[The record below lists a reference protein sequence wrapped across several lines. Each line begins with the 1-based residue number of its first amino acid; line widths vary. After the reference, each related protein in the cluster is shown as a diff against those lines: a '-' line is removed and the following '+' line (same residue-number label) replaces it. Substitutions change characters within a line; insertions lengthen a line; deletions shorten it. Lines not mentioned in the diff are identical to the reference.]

1 MVETLSQP
9 PRSTLPPLPR
19 IPLRYRVPNP
29 PPVFAGRDVELRR
42 LALRLG
48 TYPLT
53 LLLGAPGMGKTA
65 LVSRALHEAIPTR
78 GPAIYVPVPATRPA
92 EDLRLVLGSAFF
104 RMGIL
109 DEQTWRSAL
118 NDLDAVSAVLLDLT
132 EAHELCIVV
141 DDAQRA
147 EPTSLRE
154 FAHLLLRYA
163 SRSRWLILH
172 DDAGFD
178 ARLGAEAVRLL
189 ELTRP
194 ELEQIL
200 ELRAPALDAGARER
214 LVSAAQGS
222 PWRLQQEL
230 VAAEEGVALESGS
243 NLLQLAGA
251 DRALLLALCRA
262 AVPLTDAQLES
273 MGIDCGEESLSRLQD
288 RGMLERQGDGFRV
301 HELVREELQRSK
313 VCAPDSAFDWQVA
326 AALIDAE
333 DPEAALAALRLMNEL
348 GLDARIAGVLERRG
362 QTWIQQGYGRSL
374 WQLLEGASGP
384 HLERWRLRVAVEAA
398 SAKELVVLS
407 PPGSHDLQDR
417 LLWGR
422 VLFRRG
428 QFEDA
433 LEIAAAVM
441 QELTSSEASSQQRA
455 ELGFEAAL
463 LLAGCYANTAQWG
476 KAAEA
481 FKAFPG
487 HDPASRARRSL
498 LLARS
503 WTLAGERA
511 AAEGELEALTTLL
524 PKLPAELQAETK
536 CGLASALYEVGRVSE
551 ASKLMDEVDAGPA
564 PALYS
569 EQGRQ
574 ALFAR
579 ASIEHARGDLDDCR
593 DILAMLWPFV
603 GSVSMLRPHMSLLDA
618 RCRYFLGELDG
629 LDDALS
635 EVSAY
640 GKRVG
645 ASNLSCVAEN
655 YRLLL
660 AVDLGRAG
668 QVVTRECPVA
678 DPQSLNARMFHLYRL
693 RAQLHI
699 AVAVGDPEVAALRLV
714 PDDATVADILQRVQR
729 AEFPK
734 VGVVNLGVAAEAAL
748 LAGRGERAL
757 ELVDEAIELALE
769 LDLGVAL
776 GSTRAGRCEVLCVLG
791 RVGELAAEARRLS
804 VVADRLGSQR
814 CQSDAEFFAAV
825 ARSDQP
831 DIALWR
837 RLASESLVSPAT
849 SRRVRA
855 LLGASVELDA
865 YDQLIVEAIRA
876 LQHAERI
883 RVVCDQQDIRW
894 EQAWGMWAQSLM
906 VTLPDGR
913 VVDLSKRELL
923 GRLLQVLVRHGGRAS
938 KEQLVLEAWGEREYH
953 PLRHDNRLQA
963 AVRKLRRAIEDNPS
977 KPTRFITTDDGYSV
991 GEPLIWLS

>member
-9 PRSTLPPLPR
+9 ARSTLPPLPR
-19 IPLRYRVPNP
+19 IPLRYRVPNAP
-29 PPVFAGRDVELRR
+29 TVFAGRDVELRR
-42 LALRLG
+42 LGQRLL
-48 TYPLT
+48 TFPFT

-65 LVSRALHEAIPTR
+65 LVSRALHEQSPTR
-78 GPAIYVPVPATRPA
+78 GPAIYVPVAATRPP
-92 EDLRLVLGSAFF
+92 EDLRIVLGSAFF

-132 EAHELCIVV
+132 EAYEMCVV
-141 DDAQRA
+141 IDDAQRA
-147 EPTSLRE
+147 EPGSLRE
-154 FAHLLLRYA
+154 FGHLLLRYA
-163 SRSRWLILH
+163 SRSRWIALH

-178 ARLGAEAVRLL
+178 ARLGAETMRLL

-200 ELRAPALDAGARER
+200 ELRAPTLEASARER

-243 NLLQLAGA
+243 SLGQLAGA

-273 MGIDCGEESLSRLQD
+273 MGIDCTEESLSRLEG

-301 HELVREELQRSK
+301 HELVREELQRSE

-348 GLDARIAGVLERRG
+348 GLDARIAGVLDRRG
-362 QTWIQQGYGRSL
+362 QTWIQRGYGRSL
-374 WQLLEGASGP
+374 WQLLEGASGA
-384 HLERWRLRVAVEAA
+384 HLERWRLRVALEAA
-398 SAKELVVLS
+398 SAKELVVLA
-407 PPGSHDLQDR
+407 PPASRAVEDR

-422 VLFRRG
+422 ILFRRG
-428 QFEDA
+428 QFEEALKDA
-433 LEIAAAVM
+433 ALVMEELTGAAASA
-441 QELTSSEASSQQRA
+441 EQRE

-463 LLAGCYANTAQWG
+463 LLAGCYANTAQWAR
-476 KAAEA
+476 AAEV
-481 FKAFPG
+481 FRNFPG
-487 HDPASRARRSL
+487 HDAVSRARRCL
-498 LLARS
+498 LLAKS
-503 WTLAGERA
+503 WTLAGERH
-511 AAEGELEALTTLL
+511 AAEIELEALAELL
-524 PKLPAELQAETK
+524 PVLPAELQAETK
-536 CGLASALYEVGRVSE
+536 CALASALYEIGRVSE
-551 ASKLMDEVDAGPA
+551 ASKLLNEVDEGPA

-579 ASIEHARGDLDDCR
+579 ANIEHARGDLDDCR

-629 LDDALS
+629 LDDVLR

-660 AVDLGRAG
+660 AVDCGRAAEA
-668 QVVTRECPVA
+668 VKRECPVS
-678 DPQSLNARMFHLYRL
+678 DPQGLNARMFYLYRL
-693 RAQLHI
+693 RAQMH
-699 AVAVGDPEVAALRLV
+699 V
-714 PDDATVADILQRVQR
+714 PAGVDDADAAARRVAPDETTVEDILQRVKR

-734 VGVVNLGVAAEAAL
+734 VGVVSLGVAAEAAL

-757 ELVDEAIELALE
+757 ELVDEANELALE

-791 RVGELAAEARRLS
+791 KRSELALEADRLGE
-804 VVADRLGSQR
+804 VADRLGSPR
-814 CQSDAEFFAAV
+814 SEADAAFFAGIA
-825 ARSDQP
+825 AGDQP
-831 DIALWR
+831 DIALWG
-837 RLASESLVSPAT
+837 RLASQSLVSPAT

-855 LLGASVELDA
+855 LLGARVDLDA
-865 YDQLIVEAIRA
+865 YDA
-876 LQHAERI
+876 LVIDAVRRLQRVERI
-883 RVVCDQQDIRW
+883 RVVCGEGDVDWQR
-894 EQAWGMWAQSLM
+894 AWAMRSASL
-906 VTLPDGR
+906 TLTLSDGR
-913 VVDLSKRELL
+913 PVDLSKRELL
-923 GRLLQVLVRHGGRAS
+923 GRLLMVLINHGGRAS

-977 KPTRFITTDDGYSV
+977 KPTRFITTEDGYSL
-991 GEPLIWLS
+991 GDPLIWLS